1 MEFMST
7 IAVISDVHGNLEAL
21 QAVLARIDELGVKD
35 IYSLGDVVGYG
46 SDPEAC
52 ILLTE
57 SRCRLRLMGNHEY
70 GVLHADPG
78 FKFNSTAQQAI
89 DWTREHIDKAGL
101 MDRIRGLQSY
111 YLEGDLLFVHGSARN
126 ALNEYI
132 LEADG
137 SGYSTFDKI
146 LESLEK
152 DFTSFRICFVGHN
165 HKPFLATME
174 GFIHPHQGVHEFQVP
189 HEEKLYVSVG
199 SVGQPRDRD
208 PRACFVTFDG
218 AKVTYHRVEYPFAI
232 TAEKIRARGLPAFLA
247 DRLALGK

>member
-1 MEFMST
+1 MST

-70 GVLHADPG
+70 GVLHATNPG
-78 FKFNSTAQQAI
+78 FKFNATAQQAI
-89 DWTREHIDKAGL
+89 DWTRQRIEKAGL
-101 MDRIRGLQSY
+101 LDRISGLQSS

-137 SGYSTFDKI
+137 SGFSNFDKI
-146 LESLEK
+146 LASLEQ
-152 DFTSFRICFVGHN
+152 DFTGFRICFVGHN
-165 HKPFLATME
+165 HKPFLATTE
-174 GFIHPHQGVHEFQVP
+174 GFLHPHPGLHEFQVP
-189 HEEKLYVSVG
+189 QEEKLYVSVG

-218 AKVTYHRVEYPFAI
+218 SKVTYHRVTYPFAT
-232 TAEKIRARGLPAFLA
+232 TAEKIHTRGLPVALA
-247 DRLALGK
+247 NRLALGK